1 MELTKEEKKKLKYTS
16 DVIRL
21 DKKHLDKSIKEYV
34 RVLKSEMNILG
45 ERIIDKDEKTGNRRG
60 NLHTTLWVLKDRIDE
75 IEGRRDDKKTLTRS
89 ETSSGANSSDTKI
102 SN

>member
-21 DKKHLDKSIKEYV
+21 DKKHTDKQIKEYV
-34 RVLKSEMNILG
+34 RVLKSEMNVLG

-60 NLHTTLWVLKDRIDE
+60 NLHTALWVLKDRIDE
-75 IEGRRDDKKTLTRS
+75 IEGRIDERK
-89 ETSSGANSSDTKI
+89 GANSSDTKI

>member
-21 DKKHLDKSIKEYV
+21 DKKHTDKQIKEYV
-34 RVLKSEMNILG
+34 RVLKSEMNVLG

-60 NLHTTLWVLKDRIDE
+60 NLHTALWVLKDRIDE
-75 IEGRRDDKKTLTRS
+75 IEGRIDERK
-89 ETSSGANSSDTKI
+89 GANSSDTKV

>member
-1 MELTKEEKKKLKYTS
+1 MELTKEKKKKLKYTS

-60 NLHTTLWVLKDRIDE
+60 NLHTALWVLKDRIDE

-89 ETSSGANSSDTKI
+89 ETSSGANSSDTKV